1 MWFSPGPCV
10 LVFEVI
16 EWMKHISSASSARF
30 GNRSEMYL
38 PLSPRGLNS
47 QGLLIKL
54 PFLPWNVTSSSLPGI
69 GVSCRLINSG
79 L

>member
-1 MWFSPGPCV
+1 MRFSPGPCV

-30 GNRSEMYL
+30 GSRSETYL
-38 PLSPRGLNS
+38 PLWPRGWNS
-47 QGLLIKL
+47 QGLLIRL
-54 PFLPWNVTSSSLPGI
+54 PDLPWNVTSLSAPGI
-69 GVSCRLINSG
+69 GVSCRLISSG